1 MSKMSEINAEVQEM
15 TMDELVRA
23 FQSLN
28 AGQSKGVRDEF
39 MQEVYAQELDRREN
53 MWKMVTV

>member
-1 MSKMSEINAEVQEM
+1 MSKMSEIDAEVQEM